1 MMSIAE
7 NKNGHVKIFYWL
19 LTLAILTG
27 LYLTTWVNYLFFHT
41 LVELFSI
48 IVATTVFI
56 ITWNSVKYI
65 KNPFLIIVGVS
76 YLFIGFLDLLH
87 TLAYKGMPIFTDY
100 DFYANQLWIASRGLE
115 SCTLLVALLF
125 LFSHKTVKAGITCI
139 IYSIITALLLASIF
153 YWKIF
158 PICFIEGE
166 GLTAF
171 KVYSEYAICA
181 IIATSIYLLMR
192 NRSLFAESVYK
203 LLLLSMIFT
212 IISELAFTS
221 YIDNFG
227 ISNIVGHYF
236 KLFSF
241 MMIYRAIVATGI
253 EEPYHLIFNEL
264 NRTNEDLQKEIDTRV
279 KTEDKLESEIK
290 EHKQTELALRE
301 REFFFKESQRAA
313 SIGSYKTDF
322 IAGTWESSEILD
334 KIFGIDLDYPRNIQG
349 WLDIVH
355 PEDREKMSQ
364 YLNEEVISKRKP
376 FSKEYRIIRINDGET
391 RWVHGLGEIIY
402 GADDTLLSLIGT
414 IQDITTR
421 KQADQALED
430 IRDELEVKVVIR
442 TAELE
447 RIREKLALQNEELQ
461 NSYALLKE
469 EASERLQA
477 LETLREKE
485 QMLIQQSR
493 QAAMGEMIGNIAHQ
507 WRQPLNVLGLY
518 TQSFGAFYGK
528 PSFTKEFMD
537 TSVAKS
543 MDIIKHMSKTID
555 DFRDYFKPEKEK
567 SDFSVSETIKNT
579 LSLLDGNFQNPKINL
594 DIIENGNLV
603 INGFQNEFAQVILNI
618 LVNAK
623 DAIIERRISEARI
636 VITVSSEADCAVVT
650 IADNAGGISEEIIN
664 KVFDPYF
671 TTKGPQYG
679 TGIGLFMSKTIIE
692 KNMDGRLTVQNTD
705 IGAEFRIEVKNG
717 SRN

>member
-1 MMSIAE
+1 MSNAE

-19 LTLAILTG
+19 FTLAILTG
-27 LYLTTWVNYLFFHT
+27 LYLTTWVNYLLFHT

-48 IVATTVFI
+48 IVAATVFI

-87 TLAYKGMPIFTDY
+87 TIAYNGMPIFTDY

-115 SCTLLVALLF
+115 SCTLLAALLF
-125 LFSHKTVKAGITCI
+125 LFSHKNVKAGVVCVF
-139 IYSIITALLLASIF
+139 YVFITALLVASIF

-158 PICFIEGE
+158 PICFIADK

-181 IIATSIYLLMR
+181 IIVTSIYLLMR

-212 IISELAFTS
+212 IISELAFTF
-221 YIDNFG
+221 YINNFG

-264 NRTNEDLQKEIDTRV
+264 NRANEDLQKEIDTRV
-279 KTEDKLESEIK
+279 KTENKLEAEIK

-301 REFFFKESQRAA
+301 SEFFFKESQRAA

-334 KIFGIDLDYPRNIQG
+334 KIFGIDLDYPRSIQG

-355 PEDREKMSQ
+355 PEDREMMSK
-364 YLNEEVISKRKP
+364 YLNDEVISKRNP
-376 FSKEYRIIRINDGET
+376 FSKEYRVIRINDGET

-402 GADDTLLSLIGT
+402 GADDTLLALIGT

-421 KQADQALED
+421 KQVEQALEEV
-430 IRDELEVKVVIR
+430 RDELEIKVVIR

-447 RIREKLALQNEELQ
+447 RIRKELALQNEELQ

-477 LETLREKE
+477 LETLREKD

-507 WRQPLNVLGLY
+507 WRQPLNALGLY
-518 TQSFGAFYGK
+518 MQSFGAFYGH
-528 PSFTKEFMD
+528 PSFTKEFVE

-567 SDFSVSETIKNT
+567 SDFCVREAIKNA
-579 LSLLDGNFQNPKINL
+579 LSLLEGNFQNPKINL
-594 DIIENGNLV
+594 DIIENGNPV
-603 INGFQNEFAQVILNI
+603 INGYQNEFAQVVLNI

-623 DAIIERRISEARI
+623 DAIIERGISDARIIITVGSEAGC
-636 VITVSSEADCAVVT
+636 TVVT
-650 IADNAGGISEEIIN
+650 IADNAGGIPEEIIN

-705 IGAEFRIEVKNG
+705 TGAEFRIEVRNG
-717 SRN
+717 TGN